1 MSETD
6 PLEWAKKAEGDWEM
20 AHRAL
25 RGKRRFPDAAGYH
38 AQQCAEKYLKALLV
52 SKGIAAPRTHDLDA
66 LNELCLTNGILTAFD
81 RDALDFLSAFAVQVR
96 YPGAEPSL
104 EEARQVLEAARAVR
118 AFARRFLGLK
128 G

>member
-1 MSETD
+1 MNEND
-6 PLEWAKKAEGDWEM
+6 PQEWAAKAEVDWEM

-52 SKGIAAPRTHDLDA
+52 SKNIAVPRTHDLDA
-66 LNELCLTNGILTAFD
+66 LNELCLAHGVLAAFD

-96 YPGAEPSL
+96 YPGAEPTL
-104 EEARQVLEAARAVR
+104 DEARQALEAARAVR